1 MESVG
6 LDNTPPPSGASVLEE
21 ALAAPKS
28 LTADDAAG
36 VSDPGES
43 APSETGGAKVT
54 LAELDTLVTALSFPL
69 AANLEPAAELSM
81 RSLAFGVGG
90 AGGLGGGEG
99 ASSSDDWLDFFL
111 FFAFSFFFFF
121 GTAKPSSARFCSTS
135 PSTSST
141 DVDRS
146 INELIWL
153 RMARSLLSASVS
165 PRAGSEQSNGRL

>member
-1 MESVG
+1 MSRAFCRSGSFVKTGSEILAAAAEILAAAAMESVG

-28 LTADDAAG
+28 LTADDAAAG

-99 ASSSDDWLDFFL
+99 ASSSDDWLDFFF

-121 GTAKPSSARFCSTS
+121 FGT
-135 PSTSST
+135 
-141 DVDRS
+141 
-146 INELIWL
+146 
-153 RMARSLLSASVS
+153 
-165 PRAGSEQSNGRL
+165 